1 MRHEPHWARRS
12 LQVGTASVPSLTIQ
26 NDNDEI
32 GILEHPTTSG
42 DCMKLREIL
51 DILDGRLLVEN
62 QGLDEEVPMGGAADL
77 MSDVL
82 AFGSEG
88 MVLMTGLTNP
98 QVVRT
103 AEMAGINVVV
113 IVRDKTPPPETL
125 ELATESGITI
135 LSTGYTMYE
144 ACGRLYK
151 AGLPG
156 LGLVKI
162 QNNTW

>member
-1 MRHEPHWARRS
+1 MTIEEIAEELKAQFLVMSHDPGRD
-12 LQVGTASVPSLTIQ
+12 VP
-26 NDNDEI
+26 
-32 GILEHPTTSG
+32 
-42 DCMKLREIL
+42 K
-51 DILDGRLLVEN
+51 
-62 QGLDEEVPMGGAADL
+62 GGAADL

-103 AEMAGINVVV
+103 AEMAGIDV
-113 IVRDKTPPPETL
+113 IVLVRAKKAPPETL
-125 ELATESGITI
+125 SLATDAGITI
-135 LSTGYTMYE
+135 MTTGYTMYE

-156 LGLVKI
+156 LGRVKLEERS
-162 QNNTW
+162 WSHE

>member
-1 MRHEPHWARRS
+1 
-12 LQVGTASVPSLTIQ
+12 
-26 NDNDEI
+26 
-32 GILEHPTTSG
+32 
-42 DCMKLREIL
+42 MKLR
-51 DILDGRLLVEN
+51 DILDTLSARVLVDH
-62 QGLDEEVPMGGAADL
+62 QSMDEEIPMGGAADL

-103 AEMAGINVVV
+103 AEMAGINVV
-113 IVRDKTPPPETL
+113 IFVRDKTPPPETI
-125 ELATESGITI
+125 ELAEDSGITVLI
-135 LSTGYTMYE
+135 TGYTMYE

-156 LGLVKI
+156 LGLVRI

>member
-1 MRHEPHWARRS
+1 
-12 LQVGTASVPSLTIQ
+12 
-26 NDNDEI
+26 
-32 GILEHPTTSG
+32 
-42 DCMKLREIL
+42 MKLR
-51 DILDGRLLVEN
+51 DILETLSAKMLVDH
-62 QGLDEEVPMGGAADL
+62 QALDEEVPMGGAADL

-98 QVVRT
+98 QVIRT
-103 AEMAGINVVV
+103 AEMAGINVV
-113 IVRDKTPPPETL
+113 IFVRDKTPPPETL
-125 ELATESGITI
+125 KLAEDSEITV
-135 LSTGYTMYE
+135 LVTGYTMYE

-162 QNNTW
+162 ENNTW

>member
-1 MRHEPHWARRS
+1 
-12 LQVGTASVPSLTIQ
+12 
-26 NDNDEI
+26 
-32 GILEHPTTSG
+32 
-42 DCMKLREIL
+42 MKLR
-51 DILDGRLLVEN
+51 DILETLSARILVDH
-62 QGLDEEVPMGGAADL
+62 QSLDEEIPMGGAADL

-103 AEMAGINVVV
+103 AEMAGINVV
-113 IVRDKTPPPETL
+113 IFVRDKTPPPETL
-125 ELATESGITI
+125 ELAEDSGITLLI
-135 LSTGYTMYE
+135 TGYTMYE

-162 QNNTW
+162 ENNTW

>member
-1 MRHEPHWARRS
+1 
-12 LQVGTASVPSLTIQ
+12 
-26 NDNDEI
+26 
-32 GILEHPTTSG
+32 
-42 DCMKLREIL
+42 MKLRDILEIL
-51 DILDGRLLVEN
+51 SARVLVDH

-103 AEMAGINVVV
+103 AEMAGINLV
-113 IVRDKTPPPETL
+113 IFVRDKTPPPETL
-125 ELATESGITI
+125 ELAQDSGITLLI
-135 LSTGYTMYE
+135 TGYTMYE

-156 LGLVKI
+156 LGMVRI

>member
-1 MRHEPHWARRS
+1 
-12 LQVGTASVPSLTIQ
+12 
-26 NDNDEI
+26 
-32 GILEHPTTSG
+32 
-42 DCMKLREIL
+42 MKIRDVV
-51 DILDGRLLVEN
+51 DILSGRIIVDN
-62 QGLDEEVPMGGAADL
+62 HDLDEEVPRGGAADL

-103 AEMAGINVVV
+103 AEMAGINVIV

-125 ELATESGITI
+125 ELARESGITVI
-135 LSTGYTMYE
+135 NTGYTMYE
-144 ACGRLYK
+144 ACGRLFQ

-156 LGLVKI
+156 LGQVKM
-162 QNNTW
+162 QDNSW

>member
-1 MRHEPHWARRS
+1 
-12 LQVGTASVPSLTIQ
+12 
-26 NDNDEI
+26 
-32 GILEHPTTSG
+32 
-42 DCMKLREIL
+42 MKLR
-51 DILDGRLLVEN
+51 DILETLSARILVDH
-62 QGLDEEVPMGGAADL
+62 QILDEEIPMGGAADL

-103 AEMAGINVVV
+103 AEMAGINVV
-113 IVRDKTPPPETL
+113 IFVRDKTPPPETL
-125 ELATESGITI
+125 ELAEDSRITLLI
-135 LSTGYTMYE
+135 TGYTMYE

-162 QNNTW
+162 ENNTW